1 VRFIGNIDAKADN
14 KGRLFL
20 PAAFRKVLQTNLEQ
34 TLYLRR
40 DVFVDCLVLYPES
53 VWNAQVDMLT
63 GGLNPFD
70 RKRKA
75 VLRQFVADAEALT
88 LDGNGRILVPRRYLE
103 AVGIEQDVRFIGVD
117 NTIELWS
124 RDKAEAMVTNGE
136 SSLGDDLESLFV
148 TSRESQV

>member
-1 VRFIGNIDAKADN
+1 M
-14 KGRLFL
+14 FL

-63 GGLNPFD
+63 AGLNPFD

-88 LDGNGRILVPRRYLE
+88 LDGNGRILIPHRYLE

-117 NTIELWS
+117 NTIEIWA
-124 RDKAEAMVTNGE
+124 RDKAEAMVADAENT
-136 SSLGDDLESLFV
+136 LGDDLESLFV
-148 TSRESQV
+148 SPGE